1 MATSSTQL
9 TRSVQ
14 PVFSSKPAP
23 ARTAVLASADL
34 SFRQRVKETL
44 TGLHWKVREAA
55 GGAEA
60 MAHLD
65 AAPAEAVILDSWLPD
80 LEVREF
86 IAEFEKLYPSV
97 DLVTVDGV
105 SATTTVRSP
114 RRNEILYA
122 LRRGQDDDGAIWNSA
137 PVIDWPEEAPKT
149 EAAKLSAVAHAA
161 AAPAGK
167 LSVADATCRL
177 PEFIGNHQAMLEVS
191 RRIRL
196 VAQRSTAVLV
206 QGPTGTGK
214 ELVARALHR
223 LSARSSRPFVA
234 LNCAAIP
241 EALLEAELF
250 GHTRGAF
257 TGAVQGR
264 VGRIEAAQGGTL
276 FLDEIGEMPL
286 PLQAKLLRFVECGEL
301 QRVGDNEPV
310 RVDVRIV
317 AATHRSLAAL
327 AAEGA
332 FRADLYYRLA
342 VFLIRTPALVSHKE
356 DLPLLVQHFMNAMA
370 AASPAKAITPAAM
383 EKLGAYRW
391 PGNVRELEHVLE
403 RAWILA
409 ESRPEIDSDEIE
421 FGEQAGDF

>member
-14 PVFSSKPAP
+14 PVFSAKPAP

-137 PVIDWPEEAPKT
+137 PVIDWPEEAPKA
-149 EAAKLSAVAHAA
+149 EAAKVSSVAHMAVS
-161 AAPAGK
+161 PAGK
-167 LSVADATCRL
+167 PSVADSGCR
-177 PEFIGNHQAMLEVS
+177 PPGVIGH
-191 RRIRL
+191 
-196 VAQRSTAVLV
+196 
-206 QGPTGTGK
+206 P
-214 ELVARALHR
+214 
-223 LSARSSRPFVA
+223 
-234 LNCAAIP
+234 
-241 EALLEAELF
+241 
-250 GHTRGAF
+250 
-257 TGAVQGR
+257 
-264 VGRIEAAQGGTL
+264 
-276 FLDEIGEMPL
+276 
-286 PLQAKLLRFVECGEL
+286 
-301 QRVGDNEPV
+301 
-310 RVDVRIV
+310 
-317 AATHRSLAAL
+317 
-327 AAEGA
+327 
-332 FRADLYYRLA
+332 
-342 VFLIRTPALVSHKE
+342 
-356 DLPLLVQHFMNAMA
+356 
-370 AASPAKAITPAAM
+370 
-383 EKLGAYRW
+383 
-391 PGNVRELEHVLE
+391 PGM
-403 RAWILA
+403 
-409 ESRPEIDSDEIE
+409 
-421 FGEQAGDF
+421 

>member
-1 MATSSTQL
+1 MAAFTSPIKT
-9 TRSVQ
+9 
-14 PVFSSKPAP
+14 AP

-44 TGLHWKVREAA
+44 AGLHWNIREAT
-55 GGAEA
+55 GGAET

-80 LEVREF
+80 LEVQGF
-86 IAEFEKLYPSV
+86 ISEFERMYPSV
-97 DLVTVDGV
+97 DLVTVDGIG
-105 SATTTVRSP
+105 SAKTSRSP

-122 LRRGQDDDGAIWNSA
+122 LRKGQDEDGAIWNSA
-137 PVIDWPEEAPKT
+137 PVIDWPNDEQNST
-149 EAAKLSAVAHAA
+149 HLSTPSSSQRTGLDVA
-161 AAPAGK
+161 
-167 LSVADATCRL
+167 CRL
-177 PEFIGNHQAMLEVS
+177 PEFVGQHAEMLEVS

-196 VAQRSTAVLV
+196 AAPHKTAVLV

-223 LSARSSRPFVA
+223 LSPRSSHPFVA

-264 VGRIEAAQGGTL
+264 VGRIETAQGGTL

-286 PLQAKLLRFVECGEL
+286 SLQAKLLRFVECGEL
-301 QRVGDNEPV
+301 QRVGENEPV

-317 AATHRSLAAL
+317 AATHRSLAKL
-327 AAEGA
+327 ASEGA

-342 VFLIRTPALVSHKE
+342 VFLIRTPGLATHKE
-356 DLPLLVQHFMNAMA
+356 DLPLLVQHFLAEMA
-370 AASPAKAITPAAM
+370 KTSPAKRIDQAAM
-383 EKLGAYRW
+383 AKLQSHRW

-409 ESRPEIDSDEIE
+409 EARPEISSGEIE
-421 FGEQAGDF
+421 FGDMVGDF

>member
-1 MATSSTQL
+1 MPETDPIQKRKTPMATST
-9 TRSVQ
+9 
-14 PVFSSKPAP
+14 PVIKREPMMQT
-23 ARTAVLASADL
+23 RTAIVTSADL

-65 AAPAEAVILDSWLPD
+65 SAPAEAMILDSWLPD
-80 LEVREF
+80 LEVQEF
-86 IAEFEKLYPSV
+86 IAEFERLYPSV
-97 DLVTVDGV
+97 DLVTVDGAN
-105 SATTTVRSP
+105 ATKTPRSP

-149 EAAKLSAVAHAA
+149 EAAKLSAVAHVAA
-161 AAPAGK
+161 SPAGK
-167 LSVADATCRL
+167 PSVADSACRL

-223 LSARSSRPFVA
+223 LSTRSSRPFVA

-286 PLQAKLLRFVECGEL
+286 PLQ
-301 QRVGDNEPV
+301 
-310 RVDVRIV
+310 
-317 AATHRSLAAL
+317 
-327 AAEGA
+327 
-332 FRADLYYRLA
+332 
-342 VFLIRTPALVSHKE
+342 
-356 DLPLLVQHFMNAMA
+356 
-370 AASPAKAITPAAM
+370 
-383 EKLGAYRW
+383 
-391 PGNVRELEHVLE
+391 
-403 RAWILA
+403 
-409 ESRPEIDSDEIE
+409 
-421 FGEQAGDF
+421 